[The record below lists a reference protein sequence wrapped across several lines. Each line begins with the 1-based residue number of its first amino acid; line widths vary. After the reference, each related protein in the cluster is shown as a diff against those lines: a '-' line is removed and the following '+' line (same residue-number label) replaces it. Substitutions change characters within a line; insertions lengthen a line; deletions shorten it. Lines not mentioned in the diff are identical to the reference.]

1 MLCNSYYGIKIVLKY
16 LCWVW
21 GKFKFSDVDNTG
33 ELDKKEL
40 KRFFKS
46 INYEVKENE
55 FNVKWDEYARDARGR
70 CTTLNW
76 SKFKEMYGTML
87 IPKYIKARIIYYTGV
102 RSLGCTIRV

>member
-1 MLCNSYYGIKIVLKY
+1 
-16 LCWVW
+16 VW